1 MLEVFNMQL
10 HNSVSLTPDKQLLLS
25 VAKFLI
31 LQQKMVLSQ
40 AAGVT
45 SVVGKLFKHIDEPHI
60 ALLVQY
66 HLLKSKPTVMVD
78 DKLGLW
84 VFNKE

>member
-40 AAGVT
+40 AVCVT
-45 SVVGKLFKHIDEPHI
+45 FVVGKITI
-60 ALLVQY
+60 
-66 HLLKSKPTVMVD
+66 
-78 DKLGLW
+78 
-84 VFNKE
+84 

>member
-10 HNSVSLTPDKQLLLS
+10 HNSVSLLS

-40 AAGVT
+40 AVGVT
-45 SVVGKLFKHIDEPHI
+45 FVVGKITI
-60 ALLVQY
+60 
-66 HLLKSKPTVMVD
+66 
-78 DKLGLW
+78 
-84 VFNKE
+84 

>member
-40 AAGVT
+40 AVGVT
-45 SVVGKLFKHIDEPHI
+45 FVVGKITI
-60 ALLVQY
+60 
-66 HLLKSKPTVMVD
+66 
-78 DKLGLW
+78 
-84 VFNKE
+84 